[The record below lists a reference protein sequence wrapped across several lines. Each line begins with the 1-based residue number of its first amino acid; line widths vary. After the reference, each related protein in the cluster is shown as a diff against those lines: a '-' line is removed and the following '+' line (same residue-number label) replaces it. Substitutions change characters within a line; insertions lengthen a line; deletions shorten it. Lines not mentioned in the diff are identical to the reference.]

1 MHRIAIG
8 DAQCGRQQLLAKLRI
23 WMIDGE
29 TM

>member
-8 DAQCGRQQLLAKLRI
+8 DSQCIRQELFAKLRI